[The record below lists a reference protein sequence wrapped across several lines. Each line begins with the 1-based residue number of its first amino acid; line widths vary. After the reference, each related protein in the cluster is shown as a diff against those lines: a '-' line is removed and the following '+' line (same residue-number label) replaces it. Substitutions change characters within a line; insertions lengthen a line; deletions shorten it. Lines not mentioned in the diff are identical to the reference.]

1 MSGGSSVLRRPTA
14 QKSNAE
20 FILSLRAN
28 FTAAQEAVPHKT
40 NGHSSTQ
47 PPASNVDS
55 QSALIASWT
64 RREDASI
71 FVPAINI
78 AQSGLAEERS
88 RYEITMKLFFLPNK
102 PKSCRCAQTREA
114 VNLVLQELKV
124 PSIDLL
130 IVSFPGIAFDADDSD
145 GEGEEHGAEFSPPE
159 PRLGDDAVAEDVD
172 TMIATWECL
181 EELHDE
187 GVIATLGVSEFGV
200 DRLSRFLKRARVRPS
215 VDQINVRDCCVVPRP
230 LIAYARQE
238 RIELLTHN
246 DCTNILSRATL
257 RELLAENGLGA
268 ALLGE
273 NSEAEPQWVIKYTA
287 VVRDRGVVENKG
299 YFALAEGR

>member
-28 FTAAQEAVPHKT
+28 FTAAQEAVPHKAS
-40 NGHSSTQ
+40 GHSPTQ
-47 PPASNVDS
+47 PASNAADS
-55 QSALIASWT
+55 KSGLIASWT
-64 RREDASI
+64 RREDAQI
-71 FVPAINI
+71 FVPAIDTT
-78 AQSGLAEERS
+78 QSGLAEERS
-88 RYEITMKLFFLPNK
+88 RYEITVKLFFLPNK

-145 GEGEEHGAEFSPPE
+145 DEGEDEAEIPE

-172 TMIATWECL
+172 TMVLTWECL

-187 GVIATLGVSEFGV
+187 GVIAKLGVSEFGN

-230 LIAYARQE
+230 LIMYARQE
-238 RIELLTHN
+238 KIELLTHN
-246 DCTNILSRATL
+246 DCTNILSRAAL
-257 RELLAENGLGA
+257 QELLAENSLGT

-273 NSEAEPQWVIKYTA
+273 NREVEPQWVIKYTA

-299 YFALAEGR
+299 YFALAESH